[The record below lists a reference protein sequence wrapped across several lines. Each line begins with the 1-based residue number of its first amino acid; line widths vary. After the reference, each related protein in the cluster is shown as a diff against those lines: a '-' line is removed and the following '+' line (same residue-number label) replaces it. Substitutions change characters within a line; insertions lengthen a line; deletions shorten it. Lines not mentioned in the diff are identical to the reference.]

1 MDRDLNLEIFEGITI
16 DSITGKTTEK
26 SVYIKSGMRNVYI
39 SINTIIKLYDFLIE
53 KGIVKK

>member
-53 KGIVKK
+53 KGIIKK